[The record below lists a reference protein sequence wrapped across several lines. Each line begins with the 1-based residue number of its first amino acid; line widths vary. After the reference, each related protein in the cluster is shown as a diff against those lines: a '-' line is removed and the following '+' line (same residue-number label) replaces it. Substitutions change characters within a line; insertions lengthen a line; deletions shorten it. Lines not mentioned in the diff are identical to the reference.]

1 MTTTSSYVTSR
12 RFFPTGA
19 LRVGRVSTVLA
30 AAFMLLL
37 LTFSF
42 LAPVI
47 WPFGPN
53 DQDLTRTLL
62 PPFPF
67 AGSEFAHLLGT
78 DSLGRD
84 MVARLAAGARTSLGI
99 SAAGV
104 ALAGVFGIAVGM
116 VAGYLRGAVDF
127 LVNVLIEVQVSF
139 PGLLMA
145 VLFLALVGGSGPAL
159 IAFLAISGW
168 MVFAR
173 SARAGV
179 FGENSKEY
187 VRAAIAIGAS
197 RPRILFRHI
206 GPNLLPSFGVIA
218 GLELAQNML
227 AESALSFLGLGIK
240 APAVSWGLM
249 LEEGKSRMGDAWWLI
264 TLPGLAI
271 MVAVLSIV
279 TLTEAARRRMQ

>member
-1 MTTTSSYVTSR
+1 MTATASYVKSR
-12 RFFPTGA
+12 RIFPTAG
-19 LRVGRVSTVLA
+19 LRVGRVSTILA
-30 AAFMLLL
+30 GAFMILLVA
-37 LTFSF
+37 FSF
-42 LAPVI
+42 LAPLI

-62 PPFPF
+62 PPLPF
-67 AGSEFAHLLGT
+67 AGSEAAHLLGT

-104 ALAGVFGIAVGM
+104 AIAGVFGIVVGM
-116 VAGYLRGAVDF
+116 IAGYLRGIVDF

-173 SARAGV
+173 TARAGV

-197 RPRILFRHI
+197 SPRVLFRHI

-218 GLELAQNML
+218 GLEIAQNML

-249 LEEGKSRMGDAWWLI
+249 LEEGKARMGDAWWLI
-264 TLPGLAI
+264 SLPGLAI